1 MAVVLGLAAAF
12 GTWLGGKAA
21 DVFGR
26 HDKRHILT
34 LPAYGMA
41 VVAPLLFLGYL
52 MEDWRI
58 AMALLIVPSIVN
70 SAYYG
75 PACACV
81 QGLVRPQARAVAAS
95 IMLFGQNLIGLGLRS
110 EEHTR
115 LNSSQ

>member
-1 MAVVLGLAAAF
+1 MVWVVFFFSSRRRHTICALVTGVQTCALPISEAGLSMAVVLGLAAAF

-52 MEDWRI
+52 MEDLRI
-58 AMALLIVPSIVN
+58 AMALLIVPSIDN

-75 PACACV
+75 PHNAC
-81 QGLVRPQARAVAAS
+81 L
-95 IMLFGQNLIGLGLRS
+95 
-110 EEHTR
+110 
-115 LNSSQ
+115 